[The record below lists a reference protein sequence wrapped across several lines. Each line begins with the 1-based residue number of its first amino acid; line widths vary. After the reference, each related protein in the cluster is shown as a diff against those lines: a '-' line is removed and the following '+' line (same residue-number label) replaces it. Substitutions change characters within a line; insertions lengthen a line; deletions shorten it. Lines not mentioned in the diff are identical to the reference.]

1 MTTCY
6 MDARESV
13 EKAIRIFQ
21 SLQFAE
27 CGAKFDE
34 KFEEMLDALTDL
46 SEELFQAHCDAIEED
61 Q

>member
-6 MDARESV
+6 MDAREDV

-21 SLQFAE
+21 GLQFAE
-27 CGAKFDE
+27 CGSKFDE
-34 KFEEMLDALTDL
+34 KFEEMLDSLIDL

-61 Q
+61 